1 MLSQPRLYYLLYDCR
16 LCFTTYFTT
25 ADFVRD
31 VPEPLSGG
39 FCFATCFTTALLHA
53 LRLQAWFAT
62 CPGDSQPV
70 LYATVLQSH
79 ALLPTILP
87 GGQPACNCRML
98 YYLLYYGS
106 YRLAVP
112 RYCTAVDAA
121 ACFTTYYTT
130 AHESSGFV
138 RVSSSRL
145 SPLPTLLLPTLR
157 LQALLASFV
166 LSPSPLARTN
176 L

>member
-98 YYLLYYGS
+98 YYLLYYGPRIF
-106 YRLAVP
+106 RLRARLEFATVTTT
-112 RYCTAVDAA
+112 Y
-121 ACFTTYYTT
+121 FTTAYFTT
-130 AHESSGFV
+130 AGFACV
-138 RVSSSRL
+138 FCSFTLSSRPYE
-145 SPLPTLLLPTLR
+145 SIETR
-157 LQALLASFV
+157 EV
-166 LSPSPLARTN
+166 
-176 L
+176 